1 MPGLVDLP
9 LVGRLFAHNRRESQ
23 ESDIVLTLT
32 PRIVRLLN
40 LTEDDL
46 RPFRVGRAGTA
57 GTGGVIDLPVV
68 LEPTPQLPPA
78 AQPQPVP
85 APQPAAPPDAPPQV
99 VPIEPPPP
107 QPAPAPPPPR

>member
-1 MPGLVDLP
+1 VPGLIDLP

-68 LEPTPQLPPA
+68 LEPPPQLPPA
-78 AQPQPVP
+78 AQQPP
-85 APQPAAPPDAPPQV
+85 PPTAPPPDTALPQA
-99 VPIEPPPP
+99 VPIEPPP